1 MFSID
6 GLVSGLDTTSIIEGL
21 VSLQQSQVD
30 RLNARKSVIQ
40 TEQAAFQSI
49 EARIIGLR
57 STMNSLNRS
66 SGAVF
71 DQAQATSSNED
82 LMTVS
87 AGKDASPGSY
97 VVRVNSLA
105 RAHQLGS
112 QSISTDSTRLTTG
125 TVELRVGDR
134 PTTTVTLDD
143 SNNTLSGLVEAI
155 NTQSDDVS
163 ASVVFDQAN
172 NGNRI
177 LLTSKHTGASNEI
190 SITNN
195 LAAASDGLVRPDFS
209 GPAVQ
214 DAANAQL
221 QLGSGAGAIVAEYDT
236 NSIDGLIENVTLN
249 LTSADPNKDVVI
261 NVDKDTEAATSA
273 IREFVD
279 EYNSLISFIDEQT
292 EFNPETSLGGP
303 LLGNRNVSNIKNQLG
318 AMVTEAVPGLNGTLN
333 RFSQI
338 GVEIDFTGKLT
349 VDSVKL
355 NRALNDEIDG
365 VNSSDVGR
373 LFGLTG
379 ESDQSGVEFL
389 LGSTRTQSSDGTY
402 QVDILQAAERGSA
415 TASNAMANSIEITS
429 GNNSFEIS
437 VDGLTSETLVLD
449 SGTYSQNEL
458 AAALESRINHSA
470 DLRGAQVAVEVTDG
484 QLSVTS
490 QRYGRS
496 SEISGISGT
505 AISAL
510 GFDGGESGQGK
521 DVAGSFIVD
530 GVVEAATGAG
540 RVLIGDSENENTGD
554 LQIRVVLDPSQ
565 VGDGVE
571 ANLTVT
577 RGITSRLDQY
587 FSQILDPNVGS
598 IKTFNEDFDLR
609 IDSLDESIERVNSI
623 SEAKTEYLI
632 EQFAALERVL
642 SDLQSTSSFLTS
654 QLAAI

>member
-71 DQAQATSSNED
+71 DQSQATSSNED

-261 NVDKDTEAATSA
+261 NVDKDTEAASSA

-389 LGSTRTQSSDGTY
+389 LGSTRTLSSDGTY

-429 GNNSFEIS
+429 VNNSFEIS

-458 AAALESRINHSA
+458 AAALESRINHSS
-470 DLRGAQVAVEVTDG
+470 DLRGAQVAVEVSGG

-571 ANLTVT
+571 ANLSVT

-598 IKTFNEDFDLR
+598 IKTFNEDFELR